1 MDRSYLC
8 NGPITSSQQVLLSS
22 LIFGNPFFWIA
33 QEVACISAAT
43 NKWLDANEFL
53 AGRLQLKQ
61 QKAAGQQF

>member
-1 MDRSYLC
+1 MWFLFV
-8 NGPITSSQQVLLSS
+8 ILL
-22 LIFGNPFFWIA
+22 LYIL
-33 QEVACISAAT
+33 QEVACISSAT